1 MQYACPESALVSG
14 TYGFHQWYNTNF
26 HSATQLTPFE
36 IVYNQ
41 PQPHHMAYLPR
52 ECEHEKVDRPF
63 ILKTN
68 IHILLVNCNFPFD
81 FS

>member
-1 MQYACPESALVSG
+1 MSGQCSSEWNFWLPLVE
-14 TYGFHQWYNTNF
+14 QWYNTNF
-26 HSATQLTPFE
+26 YSATQLTPFK

-41 PQPHHMAYLPR
+41 PQPHHMPYLPR

-68 IHILLVNCNFPFD
+68 IHILLVNCNFPFV